1 MNAAQSVQE
10 SVREIESGDLGAWGL
25 ALSIAADSGMAAA
38 DRAADRAVDQA
49 VDRGGDGQGISGAID
64 RSIDQLIQGDF
75 QVRWDAAKRLGHW
88 GEASLE
94 AVLDLG
100 DRLHRS
106 ADLAEDEELVWFWA
120 RLLGDLGHP
129 QGIAPLVTL
138 LAGQP
143 EAVVAMASQ
152 SLVRIGAPV
161 VPELLP
167 LIDRPELRNIAIATL
182 AQIPDP
188 DIVATVLA
196 AVAHGPA
203 ELRALTLASLAG
215 QDDDRIVAALI
226 AGLRDPAAAVRR
238 SAIGGLGG
246 RIRSHEEDWLGH
258 LSPLLED
265 LNEGVAR
272 QAAIVLGRL
281 PAGVEVLA
289 RVLQR
294 PVSLALKLEAIRSLS
309 WIGTAPA
316 IAALG
321 DDLDDCLAAKSQA
334 PIGPSTEDL
343 AADLAADL
351 PTDLALRISAL
362 IKGLGRIAGPGQPE
376 AALRLVHAVV
386 SIAPTPEPLDSE
398 PLRSQLWGHWIWAI
412 GQLRQPMAIDP
423 LIAIT
428 IQSTESLRW
437 HGIAALRRFDRAQIR
452 DRLAHAR
459 SLNLT
464 PSEATNSRAYDQLDR
479 DLESTNP

>member
-1 MNAAQSVQE
+1 MVNAAQP
-10 SVREIESGDLGAWGL
+10 VRTSEGEIASETLGSWGL
-25 ALSIAADSGMAAA
+25 ALSIAADPRIAAA
-38 DRAADRAVDQA
+38 DKAADQ
-49 VDRGGDGQGISGAID
+49 AID
-64 RSIDQLIQGDF
+64 RHGISRAIDRAIDQLIQGDF
-75 QVRWDAAKRLGHW
+75 QVRWDAAKRLGQW

-94 AVLDLG
+94 AVLGLG
-100 DRLHRS
+100 DQLHPS
-106 ADLAEDEELVWFWA
+106 TDLAEDEELIWFWA
-120 RLLGDLGHP
+120 RLLGELGHP
-129 QGIAPLVTL
+129 QGIAPLVAL

-167 LIDRPELRNIAIATL
+167 LIDRPELREIAIATL

-188 DIVATVLA
+188 DLVATVLA

-203 ELRALTLASLAG
+203 ELRALTLASLAN

-238 SAIGGLGG
+238 SAIDGLGG
-246 RIRSHEEDWLGH
+246 RIRSHKEDWLGH
-258 LSPLLED
+258 LTPLLED

-281 PAGVEVLA
+281 PAGVEALA
-289 RVLQR
+289 QVLQR

-309 WIGTAPA
+309 WIGSASA

-321 DDLDDCLAAKSQA
+321 NDLNDCLAAKLQA
-334 PIGPSTEDL
+334 PIGSPE
-343 AADLAADL
+343 ADLAS
-351 PTDLALRISAL
+351 DLALRISAL

-376 AALRLVHAVV
+376 AALVLVQAVA
-386 SIAPTPEPLDSE
+386 SIAPILEPLTAA
-398 PLRSQLWGHWIWAI
+398 PLGSQLWSHWIWAN
-412 GQLRQPMAIDP
+412 GQLRQPIAIDP

-428 IQSTESLRW
+428 IQSTETLRW
-437 HGIAALRRFDRAQIR
+437 HGIAALRRFDPDQIR

-459 SLNLT
+459 NQSK
-464 PSEATNSRAYDQLDR
+464 ATNSKAYDQLDR
-479 DLESTNP
+479 DLGVSQS